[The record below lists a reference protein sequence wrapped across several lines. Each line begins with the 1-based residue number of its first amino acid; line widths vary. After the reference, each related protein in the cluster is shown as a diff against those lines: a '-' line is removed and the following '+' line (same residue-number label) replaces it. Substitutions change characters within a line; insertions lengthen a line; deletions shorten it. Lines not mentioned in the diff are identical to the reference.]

1 MVSTP
6 YGEVSTWGNHFFV
19 ERYCSRRGKEDVLTL
34 QWEIILPRC
43 GGISVLSR
51 GTALVACWIHQ
62 PQPISNHSAGFRFPH
77 LGAGIDPRD
86 LRLPPRLI
94 RVVAIWTV
102 FVTWGWELV
111 LLVYGGTSGSAKG
124 PSFAACW
131 HLEPISHKPGELG
144 FLHPAGTYPPGET
157 AF

>member
-1 MVSTP
+1 M
-6 YGEVSTWGNHFFV
+6 GNNPPQV
-19 ERYCSRRGKEDVLTL
+19 RRDFSVV
-34 QWEIILPRC
+34 PRD
-43 GGISVLSR
+43 GSR
-51 GTALVACWIHQ
+51 GVLD
-62 PQPISNHSAGFRFPH
+62 PSAPAYQQSLSGFRFPH
-77 LGAGIDPRD
+77 PGAGIDPRD